1 MMVAG
6 IFPSAYN
13 DREEMCEKVPGNCIP
28 GEEESSCEKGGCQEG
43 R

>member
-6 IFPSAYN
+6 IFPSSYN

-28 GEEESSCEKGGCQEG
+28 GEEESS
-43 R
+43 

>member
-13 DREEMCEKVPGNCIP
+13 DREEKVPGNCIP
-28 GEEESSCEKGGCQEG
+28 GEEESS
-43 R
+43 